1 MIGSRNIVLRIAKF
15 SLLRGLSLG
24 VVVIVS
30 VYLTILITNKSVV
43 IESELDPGSGP
54 IQGWFSGVANPS
66 VRYNHGNI
74 QLTPSEF
81 FQNSIR
87 LLYLGLT
94 LNLGDGHR
102 YYLFGSTYTA
112 VNDII
117 LDSLPRTMLLFGTS
131 NLLIFFLSIPLALHL
146 SRHYGSRLDKFILS
160 LSPISTIPA
169 WIYGVFITV
178 FLAKG
183 LGIFTGGILS
193 TWPDEFSWSFVI
205 TMAKHLA
212 PAILAFFLSK
222 FFMSVYAW
230 RSFLLIFSQED
241 YMDLAK
247 AKGLPPDMIDR
258 RYILRPAL
266 PNVIT
271 SFTML
276 MIAIWQEALIVE
288 LFFSIRGIGHV
299 FYNAIRY
306 NDMATIIGI
315 TVTFA
320 YLMAFSVF
328 LLDIIYSLID
338 PRVRVGETNKDS
350 RVAKR
355 KSKRSLFAWFTN
367 KSDLSPVVVND
378 FGEIL
383 SKKSTKRLSNPFRDL
398 ATSITNALTA
408 TGRLLREIIHYPT
421 ASVGLLFICGLVV
434 SSIYVL
440 IAYPYQDAVRRWNY
454 EMHLN
459 VTNPKLATPEWFNL
473 FRRQTLPNTIILDSD
488 DPRTIRSESDIA
500 EGMSEIIYTF
510 SFDYPYTGFPEE
522 LVLSLEP
529 DYQERMPH
537 VEVTWNTPDGRQIRV
552 GEYSSNRPERYYLSK
567 ESRLT
572 RRLGGETA
580 PVGLFRD
587 PESEQLTALPG
598 QYELIMSVIV
608 FEENS
613 DLDASIQITGKVHGL
628 AGTDHRRR
636 DLTLALLWGAPI
648 ALAIGFLGAIGT
660 GFTTMFIAAVSTW
673 YGGWV
678 DNFLQR
684 LTEINMILPMFPIML
699 IIYNFYSKSL
709 WVILGVAILLGIFG
723 TGVKNYRSVF
733 LQIRE
738 SPYIEAARAYG
749 AGNLRIIT
757 KYMLPHIFPVLIPQL
772 VILVPSYVFLEATL
786 AYLNMS
792 DVLLPTWGKVIR
804 EAIQY
809 GGLEGATYWLML
821 PLGLLVFTSFAFLMV
836 GYALERTLNPK
847 LKDVL

>member
-1 MIGSRNIVLRIAKF
+1 
-15 SLLRGLSLG
+15 
-24 VVVIVS
+24 
-30 VYLTILITNKSVV
+30 
-43 IESELDPGSGP
+43 
-54 IQGWFSGVANPS
+54 
-66 VRYNHGNI
+66 
-74 QLTPSEF
+74 
-81 FQNSIR
+81 
-87 LLYLGLT
+87 
-94 LNLGDGHR
+94 
-102 YYLFGSTYTA
+102 
-112 VNDII
+112 
-117 LDSLPRTMLLFGTS
+117 
-131 NLLIFFLSIPLALHL
+131 
-146 SRHYGSRLDKFILS
+146 
-160 LSPISTIPA
+160 
-169 WIYGVFITV
+169 
-178 FLAKG
+178 
-183 LGIFTGGILS
+183 
-193 TWPDEFSWSFVI
+193 
-205 TMAKHLA
+205 
-212 PAILAFFLSK
+212 
-222 FFMSVYAW
+222 
-230 RSFLLIFSQED
+230 
-241 YMDLAK
+241 
-247 AKGLPPDMIDR
+247 
-258 RYILRPAL
+258 
-266 PNVIT
+266 
-271 SFTML
+271 
-276 MIAIWQEALIVE
+276 
-288 LFFSIRGIGHV
+288 
-299 FYNAIRY
+299 
-306 NDMATIIGI
+306 
-315 TVTFA
+315 
-320 YLMAFSVF
+320 
-328 LLDIIYSLID
+328 
-338 PRVRVGETNKDS
+338 
-350 RVAKR
+350 
-355 KSKRSLFAWFTN
+355 
-367 KSDLSPVVVND
+367 
-378 FGEIL
+378 
-383 SKKSTKRLSNPFRDL
+383 
-398 ATSITNALTA
+398 LTA

-529 DYQERMPH
+529 DYQDRMPH

-587 PESEQLTALPG
+587 PESEQAVAIPG
-598 QYELIMSVIV
+598 KYELNVSVIV

-792 DVLLPTWGKVIR
+792 DVLLPTWGKS
-804 EAIQY
+804 Y
-809 GGLEGATYWLML
+809 
-821 PLGLLVFTSFAFLMV
+821 
-836 GYALERTLNPK
+836 
-847 LKDVL
+847 